1 MKRDGRALAHNTLE
15 EMRILAVRRMAEG
28 EHPND
33 VAASFGMHRSWA
45 YKVRAQA
52 RGRGHGV
59 RALRSSKGTGRPRK
73 LTRVQEQ
80 QVLRWI
86 NGKNPTQYGFDFGL
100 WTRKL
105 VRELVLREFGV
116 TLSLA
121 SIGAM
126 LARLNLTP
134 QKPLQRAYQRN
145 PEAIERWQHDTYP
158 AIARQARQENAEI
171 FFWDESGFRAD
182 SVHGRTWA
190 PCGETPVVERP
201 GERQSMSAAS
211 AVNSKGAF
219 WFATYEG
226 ALSGEL
232 FVTLLKKLM
241 FNRRK
246 AVHLVVDGLPAHKK
260 AVVKQYV
267 ASTQGKLTLHFLP
280 GYAPD
285 LNPDE
290 LVWSHVK
297 RTGVARRPL
306 QKGEKL
312 QPRIHEQLAQIGR
325 NPKLVRSFFKHPSVS
340 YISDLWCDT
349 CRRQPRVK
357 RHVVGGKVRFCLVAF
372 DRRSMAIEAAT
383 CCATNSCL
391 PEHARLAT
399 IECEASGTKYSAEA
413 GPSR

>member
-1 MKRDGRALAHNTLE
+1 MKRDGRPLAHNTLE

-86 NGKNPTQYGFDFGL
+86 NGKNPTLYGFDFGL

-340 YISDLWCDT
+340 YISDL
-349 CRRQPRVK
+349 
-357 RHVVGGKVRFCLVAF
+357 
-372 DRRSMAIEAAT
+372 
-383 CCATNSCL
+383 
-391 PEHARLAT
+391 
-399 IECEASGTKYSAEA
+399 
-413 GPSR
+413 